1 MHLVCLVL
9 LTFYFELSGLSFLPP
24 SLASSLPFLPSFET
38 VGVAVTFLSYG
49 LTQRRR
55 GREGS
60 EIHTHTSNNFLD
72 TWMSQEHLK
81 LYIAPTTFWTASPYP
96 FLPIIFL
103 ISVNDIS
110 INSYSGWQPWNPPW
124 SFFFNLYI
132 HITGWSYRLYF
143 QEHVQNLTS
152 SRHLPCFNWYKLPL
166 SLTWIISIPT

>member
-1 MHLVCLVL
+1 MGDG
-9 LTFYFELSGLSFLPP
+9 EG
-24 SLASSLPFLPSFET
+24 
-38 VGVAVTFLSYG
+38 
-49 LTQRRR
+49 QRRLACCSPW
-55 GREGS
+55 GCKELDMTEWLNNKYDNDFPTYISSHDLNS

-81 LYIAPTTFWTASPYP
+81 LNIAPATFWTASPYP

-110 INSYSGWQPWNPPW
+110 INSYSGWKPWNPPW

-152 SRHLPCFNWYKLPL
+152 SHHLPCYNWYKLPL